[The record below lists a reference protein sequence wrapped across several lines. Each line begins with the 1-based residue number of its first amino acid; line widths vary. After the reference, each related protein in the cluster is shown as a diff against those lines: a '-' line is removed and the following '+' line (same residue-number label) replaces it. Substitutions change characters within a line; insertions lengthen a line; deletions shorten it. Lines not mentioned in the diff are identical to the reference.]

1 MITFVAIVDT
11 ILQATPLGETCK
23 KMSLNPPQRKR
34 EQFFVEQYVSEK
46 QILIK
51 GRTDSRVQMNEE
63 KESWKKMLLPI
74 VIMGFFFVLID
85 GFALLIK
92 NLFQPTFEDAGDP
105 VNILYIFVIII
116 VMTIIILIIAR
127 YWKKQVI
134 QAIILFAI
142 GYTAFFIFVPLLSFL
157 PELFAL
163 TYSVGIAVC
172 LVIALYKFPEWY
184 VIDLCGVIVGA
195 GAIAIFGISLSVLL
209 VVILL
214 VVLAVYDAISVY
226 KTKHM
231 IDLADTVMDLKLP
244 VLLVVP
250 KIRRYSLIKETK
262 SLKEK
267 LKENEERDAFFM
279 GLGDIVMPGILV
291 VAAYHTIDNGLLIAL
306 SVLAGTLVGFS
317 ILMVFVLKGK
327 PQAGLPLLCSGAILG
342 YLLSS
347 LYVLGIAGTLQS
359 LGF

>member
-1 MITFVAIVDT
+1 MN
-11 ILQATPLGETCK
+11 GE
-23 KMSLNPPQRKR
+23 SD
-34 EQFFVEQYVSEK
+34 SEK
-46 QILIK
+46 RMI
-51 GRTDSRVQMNEE
+51 
-63 KESWKKMLLPI
+63 LPI
-74 VIMGFFFVLID
+74 VIMGCFFVVID

-92 NLFQPTFEDAGDP
+92 NLFQPTFEDTNNP

-116 VMTIIILIIAR
+116 IMTVIILIIAR

-142 GYTAFFIFVPLLSFL
+142 GYTTFFIFIPLLGFLSEMISIVISF
-157 PELFAL
+157 
-163 TYSVGIAVC
+163 VIAVA
-172 LVIALYKFPEWY
+172 LVVALYKFPEWY
-184 VIDLCGVIVGA
+184 IIDLCGVIVGA
-195 GAIAIFGISLSVLL
+195 GAIAIFGISLSILL
-209 VVILL
+209 VIILL

-226 KTKHM
+226 QTKHM

-267 LKENEERDAFFM
+267 LKEHEERDAFFM

-291 VAAYHTIDNGLLIAL
+291 VAAYHNISNGLPIAL
-306 SVLAGTLVGFS
+306 SVLGGTLIGFLV
-317 ILMVFVLKGK
+317 LMTFVIKGK

-342 YLLSS
+342 YLISS
-347 LYVLGIAGTLQS
+347 YVFFGTFIG

>member
-1 MITFVAIVDT
+1 MT
-11 ILQATPLGETCK
+11 G
-23 KMSLNPPQRKR
+23 
-34 EQFFVEQYVSEK
+34 
-46 QILIK
+46 
-51 GRTDSRVQMNEE
+51 E
-63 KESWKKMLLPI
+63 KESEKKMILPI
-74 VIMGFFFVLID
+74 FIMGCFFVVID

-92 NLFQPTFEDAGDP
+92 NLFQPTFEDASDP

-116 VMTIIILIIAR
+116 VMTVIILIIAR

-142 GYTAFFIFVPLLSFL
+142 GYTAFFIFVPLFGFL
-157 PELFAL
+157 PEMLSIIVSL
-163 TYSVGIAVC
+163 IIAVA
-172 LVIALYKFPEWY
+172 LVVALYKYPEWY

-195 GAIAIFGISLSVLL
+195 GAIAIFGISLSILL
-209 VVILL
+209 VIILL

-226 KTKHM
+226 QTKHM

-250 KIRRYSLIKETK
+250 KIRRYSLINETK
-262 SLKEK
+262 TLKEK
-267 LKENEERDAFFM
+267 LKEHEERDAFFM

-291 VAAYHTIDNGLLIAL
+291 VAAYHNISNGLPVAL
-306 SVLAGTLVGFS
+306 SVLGGTLIGFLV
-317 ILMVFVLKGK
+317 LMTFVIKGK

-342 YLLSS
+342 YLISS
-347 LYVLGIAGTLQS
+347 YMFFGTFVG

>member
-1 MITFVAIVDT
+1 MNEDKES
-11 ILQATPLGETCK
+11 GK
-23 KMSLNPPQRKR
+23 KMWFPIFLMSC
-34 EQFFVEQYVSEK
+34 FF
-46 QILIK
+46 LI
-51 GRTDSRVQMNEE
+51 
-63 KESWKKMLLPI
+63 
-74 VIMGFFFVLID
+74 ID

-92 NLFQPTFEDAGDP
+92 NLFQPTFQDTNNP

-116 VMTIIILIIAR
+116 VMTVLILVIAK

-134 QAIILFAI
+134 QIIILFAI
-142 GYTAFFIFVPLLSFL
+142 GYTAFFIFLSLFSLLFPDILTLLLSVIVAV
-157 PELFAL
+157 AL
-163 TYSVGIAVC
+163 VVT
-172 LVIALYKFPEWY
+172 LYKYPEWY

-195 GAIAIFGISLSVLL
+195 GAIAIFGISLSVFL
-209 VVILL
+209 VIILL
-214 VVLAVYDAISVY
+214 VVLAIYDAISVY

-250 KIRRYSLIKETK
+250 KIWRYSLIQETK

-267 LKENEERDAFFM
+267 LRDDEERDAFFI

-291 VAAYHTIDNGLLIAL
+291 VATYQNISNGLPVAL
-306 SVLAGTLVGFS
+306 SVLAGTLIGFLV
-317 ILMVFVLKGK
+317 LMTFVIKGK

-342 YLLSS
+342 YLVSS
-347 LYVLGIAGTLQS
+347 FVLFGTLQG